1 MILARKAGKVKGKNQ
16 DPAFLFTL
24 LASTP
29 SDASEKLGL
38 PVCKIPYGF
47 SGVTNVGC
55 HTSSVGVGQSIT
67 TLTSHF
73 WSEELS

>member
-1 MILARKAGKVKGKNQ
+1 MILARKVGKVKGKNQ
-16 DPAFLFTL
+16 DPVFLFTL
-24 LASTP
+24 LVSTP
-29 SDASEKLGL
+29 SDASEKLAIPG
-38 PVCKIPYGF
+38 CSYPYGF

-73 WSEELS
+73 WSEALS